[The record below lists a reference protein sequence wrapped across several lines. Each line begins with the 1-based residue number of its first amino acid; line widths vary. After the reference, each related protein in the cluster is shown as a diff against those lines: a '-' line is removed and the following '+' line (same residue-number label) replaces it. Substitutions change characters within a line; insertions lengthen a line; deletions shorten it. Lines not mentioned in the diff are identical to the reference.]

1 MDALDRY
8 IFKTCFQSFL
18 IILVSLTGVI
28 WVTQIL
34 RQVDLI
40 TSQGQTILVF
50 LSITS
55 LIIPS
60 LMLILAPIAMLI
72 AVLNTLVKLNNDS
85 ELVVF
90 SAAGVSAGRLFRPFI
105 LLAAVVSALVLFI
118 GAYLSPRLQRE
129 LVRQVSH
136 VRADLVGNIIRP
148 GTFSSI
154 ENGLTFH
161 IREKRNDSE
170 FSGILIDDFRNK
182 DQRITVIA
190 EQGYIVQDGRGTF
203 LVMKDGWV
211 HRRRSKDRDPTFV
224 QFDRYPFDLSPYTV
238 GGKVTYG
245 LRERYLWD
253 LAFPDPNDPLLK
265 SAPGQFRAE
274 LHDRLIAPL
283 YPFAFV
289 VIAFAFLCI
298 PRTTRQGGVLAIIVV
313 CVSVFGLRLFG
324 FACTAVGQSVPEML
338 ILPYPV
344 VVAATAAGLYGIYRL
359 GGIDVSTRVDVT
371 KLQNRLL
378 GTFGRLARATPR

>member
-1 MDALDRY
+1 MDSLDKY
-8 IFKTCFQSFL
+8 IFKTSFQSFL
-18 IILVSLTGVI
+18 VVLVSLTGVI

-40 TSQGQTILVF
+40 TSQGQTVLVF

-72 AVLNTLVKLNNDS
+72 AVLNTLIKLNNDS

-90 SAAGVSAGRLFRPFI
+90 SAAGVSAGRLFRPFMM
-105 LLAAVVSALVLFI
+105 LAALVAMLVLFI

-129 LVRQVSH
+129 LVRQVSR
-136 VRADLVGNIIRP
+136 VRADLVGNIVRP
-148 GTFSSI
+148 GTFTSI
-154 ENGLTFH
+154 EPGLTFH
-161 IREKRNDSE
+161 VREKRNDSE
-170 FSGILIDDFRNK
+170 FSGIMIDDFRNK
-182 DQRITVIA
+182 EARISVIA
-190 EQGYIVQDGRGTF
+190 EKGYIVQDGNGSF
-203 LVMKDGWV
+203 LVMTNGWV
-211 HRRRSKDRDPTFV
+211 QRRRSKDRDPTFV

-238 GGKVTYG
+238 AGVVTYG
-245 LRERYLWD
+245 LRERYLWQ
-253 LAFPDPNDPLLK
+253 LAFPDPKDPLLI

-298 PRTTRQGGVLAIIVV
+298 PRTTRQGGVLAVTVV
-313 CVSVFGLRLFG
+313 CFAVFGLRLFG
-324 FACTAVGQSVPEML
+324 FACTAIGQSEPAVL
-338 ILPYPV
+338 FLVYPLV
-344 VVAATAAGLYGIYRL
+344 VLTTAAGLFAIYQR
-359 GGIDVSTRVDVT
+359 GGIDVSSRIDLT
-371 KLQNRLL
+371 KTFDRLI
-378 GTFGRLARATPR
+378 GTFGRLARPAPR

>member
-1 MDALDRY
+1 MDSLDKY
-8 IFKTCFQSFL
+8 IFKTSLQSFL
-18 IILVSLTGVI
+18 IILISLTGVI

-40 TSQGQTILVF
+40 TSQGQTVLVF

-85 ELVVF
+85 ELVVI
-90 SAAGVSAGRLFRPFI
+90 SAAGVSAGRLFRPFV
-105 LLAAVVSALVLFI
+105 LLAAVVSVLVLFI
-118 GAYLSPRLQRE
+118 GAFLSPRLQRE
-129 LVRQVSH
+129 LVRQVSR
-136 VRADLVGNIIRP
+136 VRADMVGNIVRP
-148 GTFSSI
+148 GTFTSI

-161 IREKRNDSE
+161 IREKRSDSQ

-182 DQRITVIA
+182 DARITVIA
-190 EQGYIVQDGRGTF
+190 EHGYIVQDGRGTF
-203 LVMKDGWV
+203 LVMTDGWV

-238 GGKVTYG
+238 AGLVTYG
-245 LRERYLWD
+245 LRERYLWE
-253 LAFPDPNDPLLK
+253 LAFPDPKDPLLK

-274 LHDRLIAPL
+274 FHDRLFAPL

-298 PRTTRQGGVLAIIVV
+298 PRTTRQGGALSVIVV
-313 CVSVFGLRLFG
+313 CVGVFGLRLFG
-324 FACTAVGQSVPEML
+324 FAGTAIGQSEPAALFL
-338 ILPYPV
+338 IYPV
-344 VVAATAAGLYGIYRL
+344 IGLATAAGLYVIYRR
-359 GGIDVSTRVDVT
+359 GGLDISSRIDVT

-378 GTFGRLARATPR
+378 GTVGRLTRPAPR